1 MAQYSRPT
9 TPLNGPDQTSQS
21 QSPASPLSTNQ
32 HTEGPSQEG
41 PSTSPW
47 TGYQLHQEMIDMQAD
62 DNYNNSQAD
71 DGDADT
77 QTHNWR
83 SVNLQD
89 IYVENAPDVSSQPDD
104 QLQEKI
110 KPQHPEL
117 KMQGR
122 QPWRRVTEKDLE
134 NGRKQL
140 EEALLWSR
148 SEEGQRRRRR
158 HRELARAE
166 IAKHRP
172 PSPGPDDDFD
182 LDWEGPLTA
191 SKALE
196 VDISDNTTFQP
207 KETLHTSGFGFK
219 ANEAV
224 GKDAYKVSIWDRT
237 TFLPMETLYSGGF
250 GFKVKE
256 VDDEEE
262 TVVSGLEPT
271 VEEAEEGLMK
281 DTDVSAVA
289 KHGRDGSSDDDNSEV
304 DIWASTTFLPKKTL
318 YTGGFG
324 FKVRTL
330 DRDLDDIRKELARGE
345 DFEVEEVDDEEE
357 TVVSGLE
364 PTVEEAEEG
373 LMKDTHLS
381 AVAKHGGDESSDDDN
396 SPKRQKR

>member
-32 HTEGPSQEG
+32 HTERPSQEG

-47 TGYQLHQEMIDMQAD
+47 TGYQLHQEMMYEPEPVYPPPRSFFGSSAEQTALANVGPRFSDANPSYAHSPASPHSSHRSQDVGPRFGNVDSPHPRSPMISHSRSPELENASNADNHSDVQAD

-172 PSPGPDDDFD
+172 PSPCPDDDFD

-191 SKALE
+191 SNALE

-289 KHGRDGSSDDDNSEV
+289 KHCR
-304 DIWASTTFLPKKTL
+304 
-318 YTGGFG
+318 
-324 FKVRTL
+324 
-330 DRDLDDIRKELARGE
+330 
-345 DFEVEEVDDEEE
+345 
-357 TVVSGLE
+357 
-364 PTVEEAEEG
+364 
-373 LMKDTHLS
+373 
-381 AVAKHGGDESSDDDN
+381 DESSDDDN
-396 SPKRQKR
+396 LPKRQKR